1 MEEENERLTKLIKGN
16 SGAGSDLFKSV
27 AGLKWARQRLL
38 SLFTSYEK
46 IYQLAVELEQRHGND
61 AITVAGRDEEMPT
74 YASMQIDTRK
84 EEDDKLSEP
93 AQFSDAEAEEDLGEI
108 VTVGEEE
115 D

>member
-1 MEEENERLTKLIKGN
+1 
-16 SGAGSDLFKSV
+16 
-27 AGLKWARQRLL
+27 
-38 SLFTSYEK
+38 
-46 IYQLAVELEQRHGND
+46 
-61 AITVAGRDEEMPT
+61 
-74 YASMQIDTRK
+74 MQIDTRSVEEKFATLKDDEDEEK

>member
-1 MEEENERLTKLIKGN
+1 MSYLFQIKAILCFAALDNLLTL
-16 SGAGSDLFKSV
+16 
-27 AGLKWARQRLL
+27 Q
-38 SLFTSYEK
+38 
-46 IYQLAVELEQRHGND
+46 
-61 AITVAGRDEEMPT
+61 MPT
-74 YASMQIDTRK
+74 YASMQIDTRSVEEKFATLKDDEDEEK